1 MLSACTRRVLPPPL
15 PPTTTSLTVS
25 LTVSLTMSLTM
36 SSILLQSSK
45 EDADLAYSTY
55 LLTSNAIAQGCAP
68 GDSAAPAAA
77 PPAWDGQV

>member
-1 MLSACTRRVLPPPL
+1 MLSACTHRVLPPPL

-25 LTVSLTMSLTM
+25 LTVSSVLP
-36 SSILLQSSK
+36 QGSK